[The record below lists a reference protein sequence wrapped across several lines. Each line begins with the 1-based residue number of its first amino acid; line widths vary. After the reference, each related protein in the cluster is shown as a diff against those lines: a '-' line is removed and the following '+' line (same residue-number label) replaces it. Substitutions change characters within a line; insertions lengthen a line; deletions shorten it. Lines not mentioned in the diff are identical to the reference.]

1 MLVCLA
7 FPWSWVPELRP
18 KVAAVEEGAVGA
30 AAEAV
35 VEAAVRASSSP
46 RREEGVLA
54 VAPVADA
61 ILAPAVARAGGAV
74 VWLTFGSAMA
84 AGAPVAVRVA
94 ESSSRNAARAA

>member
-30 AAEAV
+30 AA
-35 VEAAVRASSSP
+35 EAAVRASSSP

-61 ILAPAVARAGGAV
+61 ILAPAVARARGAV
-74 VWLTFGSAMA
+74 V
-84 AGAPVAVRVA
+84 
-94 ESSSRNAARAA
+94 